1 MILSTSEKNGF
12 CYVET
17 AELDGE
23 TNLKC
28 RQSLNETATLEDKID
43 DLSAFDGK
51 LGGLKIMMQLC
62 DFRRHDIKL
71 MIIVA

>member
-28 RQSLNETATLEDKID
+28 RQSLAESATLGDNID
-43 DLSAFDGK
+43 ELSAFDGK
-51 LGGLKIMMQLC
+51 LSHQKC
-62 DFRRHDIKL
+62 S
-71 MIIVA
+71 IIIQKHY

>member
-28 RQSLNETATLEDKID
+28 RQSLIETASLGDNIQS
-43 DLSAFDGK
+43 LGAFDGK
-51 LGGLKIMMQLC
+51 
-62 DFRRHDIKL
+62 
-71 MIIVA
+71 